1 MHRYLW
7 RQLRYRGTR
16 TVALLAGILIAT
28 TSFTVLTGTTETAR
42 LQTVG
47 AVQRSFRPAYDILVR
62 PRGSTTGL
70 ERSQQLVRPNYLS
83 GIFGGIT
90 LDQYASVK
98 QVTGVEVAAP
108 IAMIGYVLQNVTF
121 NVDLR
126 PYLGSSPRQVFRMG
140 VIRSTDRGLSRMVDV
155 PASYVYV
162 TNRALQLPAGYT
174 AAPNTVTGPTE
185 KVGPGRTVV
194 VCPSLTMPPQVPG
207 PFAPAARNELQ
218 CDSRSSASGG
228 GFGPGPGGVIAA
240 QVRVPVPFLI
250 AGIDPA
256 SEAAL
261 AHVDAAVVRGRY
273 LHAADR
279 PTVVGA
285 GPGRSLAVPVLVSD
299 RGFLDGGYQVTVRR
313 LGSAASDAMAAGLLP
328 DQLIRRLH
336 AQGGLVVSR
345 RTIDAGAVYTRLAG
359 QLVAPTGVGGGGSIV
374 ESYWTV
380 GPTRYRQHGSRE
392 LAPEP
397 VANPVSVWASSF
409 QTNRYVHVPIEAAD
423 VGFRRLTP
431 NVGSN
436 VDVGGMLRLPVP
448 HAVGVFDPRKLPG
461 FSALSAVPEET
472 YTAPVAIPGDGRSR
486 SLLGGRSLLPNG
498 NIGGYLDQPPMLLT
512 TLACLP
518 AFTNPRVFHPNH
530 APISVIRVRV
540 AGVTGID
547 PVSRERIR
555 VVAQQIAT
563 STGLDVDITAGSSPT
578 AMTIDLPAGKFG
590 RPQLTLREGWV
601 KKGVAVAILAAV
613 DRKSLVLFTLILAVC
628 ALFVANA
635 AVAAVRAR
643 RNELGILACIGWRP
657 RKLFS
662 AALLELG
669 LVGLVAGGLGSLLA
683 LPLGAAFGV
692 SVSVRRAALAVPAA
706 ALLALLAGLF
716 PAWQAARSDPGAA
729 VRPALLT
736 ARRVRRPRSVLALGL
751 VNLVRVP
758 GRSLVGA
765 ASLAIGVCA
774 LTLLSTVTLAFQ
786 GQLVGSLLGDAISV
800 QIRPVDFIAAA
811 LTVALGALALA
822 DVLYLNVRER
832 ASEFATLSA
841 LGWRDQALAELVSV
855 EGLGMGVAGS
865 VAGAALGLAGAGVFA
880 GHLPGAVVV
889 IALAAVV
896 VGTAIAAL
904 ATAVPVTLLRRR
916 DSAQTL
922 AEE

>member
-1 MHRYLW
+1 
-7 RQLRYRGTR
+7 
-16 TVALLAGILIAT
+16 
-28 TSFTVLTGTTETAR
+28 
-42 LQTVG
+42 
-47 AVQRSFRPAYDILVR
+47 
-62 PRGSTTGL
+62 
-70 ERSQQLVRPNYLS
+70 
-83 GIFGGIT
+83 
-90 LDQYASVK
+90 
-98 QVTGVEVAAP
+98 
-108 IAMIGYVLQNVTF
+108 
-121 NVDLR
+121 
-126 PYLGSSPRQVFRMG
+126 
-140 VIRSTDRGLSRMVDV
+140 
-155 PASYVYV
+155 
-162 TNRALQLPAGYT
+162 
-174 AAPNTVTGPTE
+174 
-185 KVGPGRTVV
+185 
-194 VCPSLTMPPQVPG
+194 
-207 PFAPAARNELQ
+207 
-218 CDSRSSASGG
+218 
-228 GFGPGPGGVIAA
+228 
-240 QVRVPVPFLI
+240 
-250 AGIDPA
+250 
-256 SEAAL
+256 
-261 AHVDAAVVRGRY
+261 
-273 LHAADR
+273 
-279 PTVVGA
+279 
-285 GPGRSLAVPVLVSD
+285 
-299 RGFLDGGYQVTVRR
+299 
-313 LGSAASDAMAAGLLP
+313 
-328 DQLIRRLH
+328 
-336 AQGGLVVSR
+336 
-345 RTIDAGAVYTRLAG
+345 
-359 QLVAPTGVGGGGSIV
+359 
-374 ESYWTV
+374 
-380 GPTRYRQHGSRE
+380 
-392 LAPEP
+392 
-397 VANPVSVWASSF
+397 
-409 QTNRYVHVPIEAAD
+409 
-423 VGFRRLTP
+423 
-431 NVGSN
+431 
-436 VDVGGMLRLPVP
+436 
-448 HAVGVFDPRKLPG
+448 
-461 FSALSAVPEET
+461 
-472 YTAPVAIPGDGRSR
+472 
-486 SLLGGRSLLPNG
+486 LPNG

-518 AFTNPRVFHPNH
+518 AFTDPRVFHANH

-540 AGVTGID
+540 AGVSGVD

-635 AVAAVRAR
+635 AAAAVRAR
-643 RNELGILACIGWRP
+643 RSELGILACIGWRP

-669 LVGLVAGGLGSLLA
+669 MVGLVAGGLGSLLA

-692 SVSVRRAALAVPAA
+692 SVSVGRAALAVPAA

-736 ARRVRRPRSVLALGL
+736 AHRVRRPRSVLGLGL

-774 LTLLSTVTLAFQ
+774 LTLLSTVTLAFH

-832 ASEFATLSA
+832 ASEFATLRA
-841 LGWRDQALAELVSV
+841 LGWRDRALAELVSV

-865 VAGAALGLAGAGVFA
+865 VAGAALGPPGAGAFA
-880 GHLPGAVVV
+880 GHLPGTVVV

-904 ATAVPVTLLRRR
+904 AAAVPVTLLRRR
-916 DSAQTL
+916 DNAQTL